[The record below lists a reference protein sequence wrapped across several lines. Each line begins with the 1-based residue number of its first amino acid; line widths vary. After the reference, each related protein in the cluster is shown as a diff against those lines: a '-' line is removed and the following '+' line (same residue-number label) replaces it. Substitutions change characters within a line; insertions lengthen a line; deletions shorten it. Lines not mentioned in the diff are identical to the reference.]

1 MTRTPRDIR
10 SQRLYLKVLLASGA
24 QAPLER
30 PQANYLV
37 NVLRL
42 RPGAHVRVFNGRDG
56 EWQATLVEAGRKAW
70 RLDITAQTRPQ
81 PPPSDLHYLFV
92 PLRQARLD
100 YMVEKAVEMGVGRL
114 RPVLAQH
121 GQVARLNP
129 DRVAAHAIEAAEQ
142 CGLLSVPTID
152 PPRPLVAIIDGWDAE
167 EASRRIVFC
176 DEQLAADPDPL
187 SILSGLEPSPLA
199 VLIGPEGGFSD
210 GERRLLR
217 SRPFVTALPLGPR
230 ILRADTAA
238 VAALALV
245 QAMLGDWRTGI
256 KSAPDEGSTTVN
268 EPS

>member
-10 SQRLYLKVLLASGA
+10 SQRLYLRAPLAGGARVLLD
-24 QAPLER
+24 R

-42 RPGAHVRVFNGRDG
+42 RPGAQVPVFNGHDG
-56 EWQATLVEAGRKAW
+56 EWQATLVDEGRKAW
-70 RLDITAQTRPQ
+70 RLDVAAQTRPQ
-81 PPPSDLHYLFV
+81 PPSPDLHYLFV
-92 PLRQARLD
+92 PLKQARLD

-114 RPVLAQH
+114 RPVLSQH

-129 DRVAAHAIEAAEQ
+129 DRIAAHAIEAAEQ

-152 PPRPLVAIIDGWDAE
+152 PPRPLVAIIDGWQEE

-176 DEQLAADPDPL
+176 DEQLVDDPDPL
-187 SILSGLEPSPLA
+187 SILSRLEPSPHA
-199 VLIGPEGGFSD
+199 VLVGPEGGFSD

-230 ILRADTAA
+230 ILRAETAA

-245 QAMLGDWRTGI
+245 QAVLGDWRTGI
-256 KSAPDEGSTTVN
+256 KSAPDEG
-268 EPS
+268 